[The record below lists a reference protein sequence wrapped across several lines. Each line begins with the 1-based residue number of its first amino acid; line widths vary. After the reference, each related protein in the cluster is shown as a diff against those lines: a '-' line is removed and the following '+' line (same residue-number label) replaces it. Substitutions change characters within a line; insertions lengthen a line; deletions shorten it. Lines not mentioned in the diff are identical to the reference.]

1 MSLTDE
7 RIREIARNTLIYCFA
22 KPMPSAENAESAIES
37 AIRQALKEALEWRD
51 MESAPDDGSPFL
63 ARRLDHGQWVYGDCH
78 RIVRD
83 DCEMWYFRGTS
94 AAHHVFPGNKPHQW
108 LPLPPFGPTVDKGE
122 G

>member
-1 MSLTDE
+1 MISDE
-7 RIREIARNTLIYCFA
+7 RIKEIAV
-22 KPMPSAENAESAIES
+22 SAVRDMVMNPDEQRPAWQPIAS